1 MASGARCVSRA
12 PTRSH
17 SSQSWLAGLT
27 HRSTLPSPP
36 CVCAEVLE
44 GDYNAEFL
52 FTAIAKQ
59 EPLLSVLRLACLHSL
74 VHGGFKAKAF
84 DQLRR
89 EIVQVR
95 AAACME
101 RSCWHRRQ
109 FLGG

>member
-1 MASGARCVSRA
+1 MRWPRRPAVLACAAATHDPAGRFAAA
-12 PTRSH
+12 PPH
-17 SSQSWLAGLT
+17 
-27 HRSTLPSPP
+27 TLSPP
-36 CVCAEVLE
+36 LAPPRAGSEVLE

-95 AAACME
+95 AGP
-101 RSCWHRRQ
+101 RRDRQ
-109 FLGG
+109 ALSP